1 MHTRHSSSSPR
12 KSSRHP
18 SASSSSAFAHSTPL
32 STLDQGIAVPSGA
45 HSLAHELAVALMPDP
60 AGGASR
66 LLAEEF
72 GIEYDEG
79 AEGIDDDPL
88 ARHDTGDADVD
99 DGHTDDLDGSASL
112 ADELGENTLGDS
124 LAAELGGVVEDDGQ
138 DDGSTCD
145 QTDVDG
151 ASDEEDEDATRRAT
165 LAEDAMEVLAQNLAS
180 TDRLLVHLQT
190 IDTTST
196 LENLTTDMISGLN
209 DAVRD
214 REGQVRELISH
225 DRDLKRIATEVGGMD
240 VLGDLDPIDAVS
252 EDEQERLPPES
263 FKLESV
269 AEEEEI
275 AEGDSLYAPSLPYS
289 PQKTFFALHTSTS
302 PPSTSLSSS
311 KTLNNTTQHSQSSIS
326 TLNVALPS
334 MTHMRSHTASF
345 LASLTIISEQSQVNS
360 AATADAGRKIR
371 SVKNQLAK
379 WKTETEGA
387 ERSRLKIEKWEA
399 ESVGRRD
406 GRVVVDEHMRAF
418 KKAITDAGTKTQ
430 AIMAR

>member
-1 MHTRHSSSSPR
+1 
-12 KSSRHP
+12 
-18 SASSSSAFAHSTPL
+18 
-32 STLDQGIAVPSGA
+32 
-45 HSLAHELAVALMPDP
+45 MPDP

-79 AEGIDDDPL
+79 AEGIDGDPL
-88 ARHDTGDADVD
+88 SRHGSDDANI
-99 DGHTDDLDGSASL
+99 DGTHGAVLDGGTSL
-112 ADELGENTLGDS
+112 ADELGESTPGGS
-124 LAAELGGVVEDDGQ
+124 LAAELGNVVDDEVRGQ
-138 DDGSTCD
+138 DDAGTRD
-145 QTDVDG
+145 QSDVDG
-151 ASDEEDEDATRRAT
+151 VSEDEDEDEDAIRRAT
-165 LAEDAMEVLAQNLAS
+165 LAQDAIEVLAQNLAS
-180 TDRLLVHLQT
+180 TDRFLDHLRG

-196 LENLTTDMISGLN
+196 LESLTTDMISGLN

-225 DRDLKRIATEVGGMD
+225 DRDLKRIAVEVGGMD
-240 VLGDLDPIDAVS
+240 VLGDLDSLEISTSD
-252 EDEQERLPPES
+252 DELERQPRES
-263 FKLESV
+263 FKLEPV

-275 AEGDSLYAPSLPYS
+275 AEGDSLYASSLPSS
-289 PQKTFFALHTSTS
+289 PQKPFFAPAHTSTS
-302 PPSTSLSSS
+302 PPSTSLSAS
-311 KTLNNTTQHSQSSIS
+311 KPLGNASQQPESSIS

-379 WKTETEGA
+379 WKIETEGA
-387 ERSRLKIEKWEA
+387 ERSRLKIEKWET

-418 KKAITDAGTKTQ
+418 EKAVAEAGVKTQ

>member
-1 MHTRHSSSSPR
+1 
-12 KSSRHP
+12 
-18 SASSSSAFAHSTPL
+18 
-32 STLDQGIAVPSGA
+32 
-45 HSLAHELAVALMPDP
+45 MPDP
-60 AGGASR
+60 AGSASR

-79 AEGIDDDPL
+79 AEGIDDGPL
-88 ARHDTGDADVD
+88 ARHGNGDATVGD
-99 DGHTDDLDGSASL
+99 DTDGAVLDGGASL
-112 ADELGENTLGDS
+112 ADELGGSTPGGS
-124 LAAELGGVVEDDGQ
+124 LAAELGSVVDDELHGL
-138 DDGSTCD
+138 DGGGTREQS
-145 QTDVDG
+145 DVDG
-151 ASDEEDEDATRRAT
+151 ANDEEDEDALRRAT
-165 LAEDAMEVLAQNLAS
+165 LAQDAMEVLAQNLAS
-180 TDRLLVHLQT
+180 TDRFLSHLRA
-190 IDTTST
+190 IDATFT
-196 LENLTTDMISGLN
+196 LENLTTDIISELN

-214 REGQVRELISH
+214 REGQVRELASH

-240 VLGDLDPIDAVS
+240 VLGDLEVDSLELSLS
-252 EDEQERLPPES
+252 EDEPERPPQ
-263 FKLESV
+263 LESV

-275 AEGDSLYAPSLPYS
+275 VEGESVYAPSAPSS
-289 PQKTFFALHTSTS
+289 PQKPFFGSVR
-302 PPSTSLSSS
+302 PSTPLSSQLASVS
-311 KTLNNTTQHSQSSIS
+311 KPLNKQPPSSIS
-326 TLNVALPS
+326 TLGIALPS

-387 ERSRLKIEKWEA
+387 ERSRSKIEKWEA

-418 KKAITDAGTKTQ
+418 EKAVTEAGMKTR